1 MKLSELAAREPLAP
15 WKNAPGIPWDEP
27 EFSARMLREHLSQ
40 DHDAASRRFARI
52 DRHVAWLHDQV
63 IPRTRGSVLDLGC
76 GPGLYTS
83 RLAQRGH
90 RCFGVDISPASIEH
104 ARGEVAD
111 AGLGCSYMR
120 ADFRSAP
127 LGAGHGAA
135 LLLYGQWN
143 ALRREEATALLGKIR
158 EALTGG
164 GVLVLEVHTENAIE
178 SRGREGPIWYP
189 SAGGL
194 LAEGDHL
201 VLQES
206 GWHEDVRA
214 ATRRWFAVDAETAEV
229 SVYGETHEAWSDEE
243 YRDALTTAGFTEI
256 QRAPSLTG
264 KKDRDQKDLFVLTA
278 VRG

>member
-27 EFSARMLREHLSQ
+27 GFSARMLREHLSQ
-40 DHDAASRRFARI
+40 EHDGASRRFARI
-52 DRHVAWLHDQV
+52 DRHVTWLHEQV

-83 RLAQRGH
+83 RLAQRGL
-90 RCFGVDISPASIEH
+90 RCFGIDISPASIEH
-104 ARGEVAD
+104 ARTEAAA
-111 AGLGCSYMR
+111 AGLGCRYML

-143 ALRREEATALLGKIR
+143 ALRREEAVALLGKVR

-164 GVLVLEVHTENAIE
+164 GVLVLEVHTERAIE
-178 SRGREGPIWYP
+178 SRGREGLLWYP
-189 SAGGL
+189 SVGGL

-206 GWHEDVRA
+206 AWHEDERA
-214 ATRRWFAVDAETAEV
+214 ATRRWFAVDVESADV
-229 SVYGETHEAWSDEE
+229 SVYGETHEAWSNEE
-243 YRDALTTAGFTEI
+243 YRDALTAAGFTEI
-256 QRAPSLTG
+256 QQAPSLTG
-264 KKDRDQKDLFVLTA
+264 KKDREQKDLYVLTA
-278 VRG
+278 IRS